1 MFDGAER
8 IRFHRRLAVRN
19 LPSGAGADHILRPAG
34 LSDQIAAQDPINGGR
49 QMTTNLGPGEEF
61 PAMRLDLAGG
71 GAIDLPSDLKASYS
85 VILFYR
91 GHW

>member
-1 MFDGAER
+1 
-8 IRFHRRLAVRN
+8 
-19 LPSGAGADHILRPAG
+19 
-34 LSDQIAAQDPINGGR
+34 
-49 QMTTNLGPGEEF
+49 MTTNLGPGDAF

-71 GAIDLPSDLKASYS
+71 GAIELPSDLAASYS